1 MPASAPC
8 GGERGSPPRPNTDI
22 ENAVTSTA
30 RAWPGPVDTLCC
42 GALGSVELLCEAGD
56 ALGRDDLKQD
66 AALRLAAVVERS
78 SSRGDYR
85 WNGGDRQFNLGLFR
99 GLAGVGYTL
108 LRRVDETL
116 PNVLIW
122 E

>member
-1 MPASAPC
+1 
-8 GGERGSPPRPNTDI
+8 
-22 ENAVTSTA
+22 
-30 RAWPGPVDTLCC
+30 LCC
-42 GALGSVELLCEAGD
+42 GALGSVEFFCEAAS
-56 ALGRDDLKQD
+56 ALGRSDLRD
-66 AALRLAAVVERS
+66 EAARRLAAIVEAS

-99 GLAGVGYTL
+99 GLAGVGYTS

-116 PNVLIW
+116 PDVLIW